1 MTKHPPSQRYGQ
13 ADAWR
18 IPNQCTESRV

>member
-13 ADAWR
+13 AGAWR